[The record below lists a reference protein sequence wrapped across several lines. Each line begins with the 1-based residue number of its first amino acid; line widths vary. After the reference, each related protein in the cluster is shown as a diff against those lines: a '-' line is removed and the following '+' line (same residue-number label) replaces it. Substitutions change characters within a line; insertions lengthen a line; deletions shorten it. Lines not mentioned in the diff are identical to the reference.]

1 MVNEEG
7 AQERIVEAYNTGR
20 RVGFGISALTLSM
33 VAYLSLLGLEK
44 AILAFVL
51 GALALRGM
59 KQGTLARR
67 LGVITIIISIIY
79 FITFFVVIFLFWD
92 KVKEF
97 ITLLRQVS

>member
-1 MVNEEG
+1 MIDEKES
-7 AQERIVEAYNTGR
+7 QERHVEAYNIGR
-20 RVGFGISALTLSM
+20 RVGFGISALALSI

-44 AILAFVL
+44 AVLAIVL

-67 LGVITIIISIIY
+67 LGFISIILSVI
-79 FITFFVVIFLFWD
+79 FIITFFVVMFLFWD

-97 ITLLRQVS
+97 IILLRKLS